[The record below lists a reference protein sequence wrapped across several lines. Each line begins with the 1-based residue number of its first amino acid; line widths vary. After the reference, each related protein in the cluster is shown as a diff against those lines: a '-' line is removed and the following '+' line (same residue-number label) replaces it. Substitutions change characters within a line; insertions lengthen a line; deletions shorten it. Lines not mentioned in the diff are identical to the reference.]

1 MKKIIVYILFFLL
14 LILLWQYFGS
24 TNNRVK
30 LLVSSP
36 SNCIN
41 FFAENSTQLLQATY
55 TTFYESVLGL
65 LLAISIAFVLM
76 IICFYFDDIY
86 KFVLPLILGSQVI
99 PLITLAPFLIIW
111 LGIGVESK
119 IALVAIISF
128 YPIFLNFSTGYNSIP
143 ISIFELLDIY
153 KARKSF
159 RIFKIYFPLSL
170 QNIFTGLKIS
180 ATLSV
185 IGAIVAE
192 FTGAEIG
199 IGKNLLL
206 SSIRIEPELMMI
218 SIFLSAL
225 IGGILFGVIYLS
237 ERVIGNWYINGKEI

>member
-1 MKKIIVYILFFLL
+1 M
-14 LILLWQYFGS
+14 LI
-24 TNNRVK
+24 
-30 LLVSSP
+30 SSP
-36 SNCIN
+36 SFCLDY
-41 FFAENSTQLLQATY
+41 FEENSRALWQATY
-55 TTFYESVLGL
+55 TTLYESFLGL
-65 LLAISIAFVLM
+65 IIAVFFAFLLM
-76 IICFYFDDIY
+76 ILCFLFDGLY
-86 KFVLPLILGSQVI
+86 KFILPIILSSQVI
-99 PLITLAPFLIIW
+99 PLITLAPFFIIW

-143 ISIFELLDIY
+143 TTIFELMEIY
-153 KARKSF
+153 KAKNKF
-159 RIFKIYFPLSL
+159 RILKVYFPLSL

-192 FTGAEIG
+192 FTGAKVG

-206 SSIRIEPELMMI
+206 TSIRIEPELMMI

-225 IGGILFGVIYLS
+225 IGGTLFGVIYGL
-237 ERVIGNWYINGKEI
+237 ERILGKWYINDKRIK